1 MNILKLNRYWIIY
14 GSIFCFVLLISY
26 WTSGFF
32 VKLNI
37 TEFIGDVLNFS
48 SIMTGFLGAMLGILA
63 SISKSTSIM
72 KSIFETKQA
81 KLQLIVSV
89 IIPFLSGMANIIICS
104 LFRLMLNNQIKINC
118 MPLLFIATTLFFL
131 ISSILMIVMIF
142 ALYFHEDNNQANE
155 KKIQKIRV
163 NN

>member
-14 GSIFCFVLLISY
+14 GSIFCTVLLISY
-26 WTSGFF
+26 LTSGFF

-89 IIPFLSGMANIIICS
+89 IIPFLSGMTNIVICS

-118 MPLLFIATTLFFL
+118 MPFLFIATTIFFL

-142 ALYFHEDNNQANE
+142 ALYFHEDNKQDR
-155 KKIQKIRV
+155 KKKVQKIRA
-163 NN
+163 N